1 MDEEKFRR
9 LQSYTKKCRQLV
21 YAENGRNSIPQGKAH
36 QLIVQCQK
44 VSPKNIHTDNIIHT
58 EQVILE
64 INIHMHMCVK
74 SNLKSHVYE
83 REQGEVYARVWIN
96 SLLR

>member
-9 LQSYTKKCRQLV
+9 LQSYTKKYRQLV
-21 YAENGRNSIPQGKAH
+21 YVENGRNSIPQGKAH

-44 VSPKNIHTDNIIHT
+44 VSPKNIHTGKIIHT
-58 EQVILE
+58 EQVTLE
-64 INIHMHMCVK
+64 INMHMCVK

-83 REQGEVYARVWIN
+83 REQGEVYGRVWIN
-96 SLLR
+96 SLLW